1 MEKQRLFNDTKTI
14 TCQPQTLPKI
24 NKNIYMEQVYNCFVR
39 EVHNSDTQPQK
50 IKVFKFKDTDL
61 QVIIKS
67 DNYLANLENILNYYI
82 KQEDY
87 EKCSIINKIKT
98 TVMNTM

>member
-1 MEKQRLFNDTKTI
+1 MDENLLIISSDNKKLDDD
-14 TCQPQTLPKI
+14 LKI

-39 EVHNSDTQPQK
+39 EVHNSDTTPTK

-87 EKCSIINKIKT
+87 EKCSIINEIKT
-98 TVMNTM
+98 VIMNTK